1 MQAGT
6 ETIDWAGTPVTS
18 FWYDDYAN
26 VSGYNNKAKPVY
38 TPVIHQG
45 DSVYVEATYNGN
57 NTMTVFCQNY
67 TTTNSTNM
75 TVQTLYVDQSSA
87 DFINEPQP
95 AKWDF
100 PNFGTVPDNGYA
112 GGAWGSNYAMSKYQS
127 DSVTLGKF
135 TAYKLGGD
143 TCGNLV
149 AWPTGIDSYGNWTDY
164 ATANDGC

>member
-6 ETIDWAGTPVTS
+6 ETIDWAGTPVTN

-57 NTMTVFCQNY
+57 NTMTVFYQNY

-75 TVQTLYVDQSSA
+75 TVQTLDVDQSSA
-87 DFINEPQP
+87 DSSMSRNQR
-95 AKWDF
+95 
-100 PNFGTVPDNGYA
+100 NGI
-112 GGAWGSNYAMSKYQS
+112 SR
-127 DSVTLGKF
+127 TLGLF
-135 TAYKLGGD
+135 
-143 TCGNLV
+143 
-149 AWPTGIDSYGNWTDY
+149 PTMVTRGVRGA
-164 ATANDGC
+164 ATMR